1 MSEFMRTLVL
11 LLVGCAIL
19 SAGCAQPQESTYTM
33 NESLRIAEQF
43 IRTAPTFAYDG
54 DESTLTLVDSNQLSP
69 SSWEFTFTFQ
79 SRTAGYGNRAGM
91 MVAQVLTNHTAV
103 IRVDNGD
110 VVYAVYDGVWDELN
124 QSMLEE

>member
-1 MSEFMRTLVL
+1 MSELLRALVL
-11 LLVGCAIL
+11 LLVGCATL
-19 SAGCAQPQESTYTM
+19 STGCVQPQEPTYL

-103 IRVDNGD
+103 IRVEDGD

-124 QSMLEE
+124 QRMIEE